1 MVFSPLSLRKRFIYK
16 GKRITIKLIYN
27 IQNMAQVFKTTDYTI
42 GKLIDDIEIGDIALP
57 HIQRPFV
64 WYKKI
69 SKVRDLFDSIY
80 RGYPI
85 GYLLFWENANRS
97 DYKNIGFEEKKRKIP
112 RFLII
117 DGQQRLTALFAVM
130 KNQEVLTPDYE
141 QKKIKIAFKPID
153 VTFKVGDAATD
164 RDPEYIADL
173 SSLWSGEGDF
183 AIISS
188 FINQLKEKREI
199 SKDEEKT
206 ISANIQS
213 LININK
219 YPLTALEI
227 APNLEEEIV
236 SDIFVRINSQGVNLT
251 QADFILTLLSVY
263 WEEGR
268 KEIEQFCIDSRKIPG
283 KETHFSS
290 FNYLIK
296 PDPDDMLRVLVGLT
310 FHRAKMKDIY
320 SIIRGRNMET
330 GEFSEELRT
339 QQFDKLKSNLPTIL
353 DNTNWQSFLKIL
365 IGGGYKD
372 EELISSKSA
381 VLYSY
386 ILYLVGK
393 QNFNTNNHELQRII
407 GRWFVMASLTG
418 RYSSSPETAFE
429 KDLNRIR
436 EFNHDGFISGL
447 EKIIGE
453 KLTNDFWDITLVGQ
467 METSSARSPEANAF
481 YAALN
486 KLGSSVLF
494 SRKFVGDLYDPSL
507 KIKKKRLEKHH
518 IFPRNYLISKYG
530 FDKNK
535 DKAKINQIANFT
547 FLEFEDN
554 IEISDEKPSEYFV
567 MVKKRFSDNEVKEML
582 NQHAIPENFYQL
594 EYDDF
599 LQERRK
605 LMTGIIKKA
614 FNKI

>member
-1 MVFSPLSLRKRFIYK
+1 
-16 GKRITIKLIYN
+16 
-27 IQNMAQVFKTTDYTI
+27 MAQVFKTTDYTI
-42 GKLIDDIEIGDIALP
+42 AKLIDDIEIGDIALP
-57 HIQRPFV
+57 DIQRPFV

-97 DYKNIGFEEKKRKIP
+97 DYKNIGFDEKKRKIP

-141 QKKIKIAFKPID
+141 RKNIKIAFKPLD
-153 VTFKVGDAATD
+153 STFKVGDAATD

-173 SSLWSGEGDF
+173 SSLWSGDGDF

-188 FINQLKEKREI
+188 FIANLKEKREI
-199 SKDEEKT
+199 SKEEEKT
-206 ISANIQS
+206 ISSNIQS

-236 SDIFVRINSQGVNLT
+236 SDIFVRINSQGVSLT

-268 KEIEQFCIDSRKIPG
+268 KEIEQFCIDSRKIPE
-283 KETHFSS
+283 KETRFSS

-310 FHRAKMKDIY
+310 FHRAKMKDVY
-320 SIIRGRNMET
+320 SIIRGRDMET

-339 QQFDKLKSNLPTIL
+339 QQFDKLKLNLPTIL

-386 ILYLVGK
+386 IIYLIGK
-393 QNFNTNNHELQRII
+393 QNFNTQNHELQRII
-407 GRWFVMASLTG
+407 GRWFVMSSLTG

-429 KDLNRIR
+429 KDLNRIK
-436 EFNHDGFISGL
+436 EFNPDGFISGL

-453 KLTNDFWDITLVGQ
+453 NLTNDFWDITLVGQ

-486 KLGSSVLF
+486 KLGSPVLF
-494 SRKFVGDLYDPSL
+494 SRKLVGDLYDPSL

-535 DKAKINQIANFT
+535 DKAKINQIANLT

-554 IEISDEKPSEYFV
+554 IEISDDKPSEYFA
-567 MVKKRFSDNEVKEML
+567 MVQKRFGESEIKEML
-582 NQHAIPENFYQL
+582 AQHAIPENFYQL

>member
-1 MVFSPLSLRKRFIYK
+1 
-16 GKRITIKLIYN
+16 
-27 IQNMAQVFKTTDYTI
+27 MAQVFKTTDYTI
-42 GKLIDDIEIGDIALP
+42 GKLVDDIEIGDIALP
-57 HIQRPFV
+57 DIQRPFV

-85 GYLLFWENANRS
+85 GYLLFWENANRQ
-97 DYKNIGFEEKKRKIP
+97 DFHNIGFDEPRRRIP

-141 QKKIKIAFKPID
+141 NKRIKIAFRPID
-153 VTFKVGDAATD
+153 AIFKVGDAATD
-164 RDPEYIADL
+164 RDPEYIPDL
-173 SSLWSGEGDF
+173 SALWSGEGDF
-183 AIISS
+183 AIISN
-188 FINQLKEKREI
+188 FISALKEKREI
-199 SKDEEKT
+199 TKEEEKT
-206 ISANIQS
+206 ISSNIQS

-236 SDIFVRINSQGVNLT
+236 SDIFVRINSQGVSLT

-268 KEIEQFCIDSRKIPG
+268 KKIEQFCIDSRKIPE
-283 KETHFSS
+283 KETRFSS

-310 FHRAKMKDIY
+310 FHRAKMKDVY
-320 SIIRGRNMET
+320 SIIRGRDMET

-339 QQFDKLKSNLPTIL
+339 QQFDKLKLNLPTIL

-372 EELISSKSA
+372 EELISSKNA

-386 ILYLVGK
+386 ILYLIGK
-393 QNFNTNNHELQRII
+393 QNFNTQNHELQRII
-407 GRWFVMASLTG
+407 GRWFVMSSLTG

-429 KDLNRIR
+429 KDLNRIK
-436 EFNHDGFISGL
+436 EFNPDGFISGL
-447 EKIIGE
+447 EKIISE
-453 KLTNDFWDITLVGQ
+453 NLTNDFWDITLVGQ

-486 KLGSSVLF
+486 KLGSPVLF
-494 SRKFVGDLYDPSL
+494 SRKLVGDLYDPSL

-535 DKAKINQIANFT
+535 DKAKINQIANLT

-554 IEISDEKPSEYFV
+554 IEISDDKPSEHFA
-567 MVKKRFSDNEVKEML
+567 MVKKRFGDNEISEML
-582 NQHAIPENFYQL
+582 AQHAIPANFYQL
-594 EYDDF
+594 EYGEF

-605 LMTGIIKKA
+605 LMAGIIKKA

>member
-1 MVFSPLSLRKRFIYK
+1 
-16 GKRITIKLIYN
+16 
-27 IQNMAQVFKTTDYTI
+27 MAQVFKTTDYTI
-42 GKLIDDIEIGDIALP
+42 TKLIDDIEIGDIALP
-57 HIQRPFV
+57 DIQRPFV

-141 QKKIKIAFKPID
+141 RKNIKIAFKPLD
-153 VTFKVGDAATD
+153 STFKVGDAATD

-188 FINQLKEKREI
+188 FIANLKEKREI

-206 ISANIQS
+206 ISSNIQS

-236 SDIFVRINSQGVNLT
+236 SDIFVRINSQGVSLT

-268 KEIEQFCIDSRKIPG
+268 KEIEQFCIDSRKIPE
-283 KETHFSS
+283 KETRFSP

-310 FHRAKMKDIY
+310 FHRAKMKDVY
-320 SIIRGRNMET
+320 SIIRGRDMET

-339 QQFDKLKSNLPTIL
+339 QQFDKLKLNLPTIL
-353 DNTNWQSFLKIL
+353 DNTNWQGFLKVL

-386 ILYLVGK
+386 IIYLIGK
-393 QNFNTNNHELQRII
+393 QNFNTQNHELQRII
-407 GRWFVMASLTG
+407 GRWFVMSSLTG

-429 KDLNRIR
+429 KDLNRIK
-436 EFNHDGFISGL
+436 EFNPDGFISGL

-453 KLTNDFWDITLVGQ
+453 NLTNDFWDITLVGQ

-486 KLGSSVLF
+486 KLGSPVLF
-494 SRKFVGDLYDPSL
+494 SRKLVGDLYDPSL

-535 DKAKINQIANFT
+535 DKAKINQIANLI

-554 IEISDEKPSEYFV
+554 IEISDDKPSEYFA
-567 MVKKRFSDNEVKEML
+567 MVQKRFGENEIKEML
-582 NQHAIPENFYQL
+582 AQHAIPENFYQL

-599 LQERRK
+599 LQKRRK

>member
-1 MVFSPLSLRKRFIYK
+1 
-16 GKRITIKLIYN
+16 
-27 IQNMAQVFKTTDYTI
+27 MAQVFKTTDYTI
-42 GKLIDDIEIGDIALP
+42 GKLIEDIEIGDIALP
-57 HIQRPFV
+57 DIQRPFV
-64 WYKKI
+64 WYKNI

-80 RGYPI
+80 KGYPI
-85 GYLLFWENANRS
+85 GYLLFWENANRI

-130 KNQEVLTPDYE
+130 KNQEILTPDYE
-141 QKKIKIAFKPID
+141 KKKIKIAFKPID
-153 VTFKVGDAATD
+153 TTFKVGDAATD

-188 FINQLKEKREI
+188 FIAQLKEKREI
-199 SKDEEKT
+199 TKDEEKI
-206 ISANIQS
+206 ISTNIQS

-227 APNLEEEIV
+227 APNLEEEVV
-236 SDIFVRINSQGVNLT
+236 SDIFVRINSQGVSLT

-268 KEIEQFCIDSRKIPG
+268 KEIERFCMESRKVPE
-283 KETHFSS
+283 KETRYSS

-296 PDPDDMLRVLVGLT
+296 PDPDDILRVLIGLT
-310 FHRAKMKDIY
+310 FNRAKMKDVY
-320 SIIRGRNMET
+320 SIIRGRDIES
-330 GEFSEELRT
+330 GEFSETLRT
-339 QQFDKLKSNLPTIL
+339 SQFGKLKINLPTVL

-393 QNFNTNNHELQRII
+393 GHFNTQNHELQRVI
-407 GRWFVMASLTG
+407 GRWFAMASLTG
-418 RYSSSPETAFE
+418 RYSSSQETSFE
-429 KDLNRIR
+429 KDLNRIK
-436 EFNHDGFISGL
+436 EFGKDGFINGL

-453 KLTNDFWDITLVGQ
+453 NLTNDFWDITLVGQ

-486 KLGSSVLF
+486 KLGSPILF
-494 SRKFVGDLYDPSL
+494 SRKLVGDLYDPSL

-535 DKAKINQIANFT
+535 DKAKINQIANLT

-554 IEISDEKPSEYFV
+554 IEISDAKPSEYFD
-567 MVKKRFSDNEVKEML
+567 MVKKRFADVELSEML
-582 NQHAIPENFYQL
+582 NLHAIPENFYQL
-594 EYDDF
+594 EYDEF
-599 LQERRK
+599 LQKRRQ
-605 LMTGIIKKA
+605 LMAGVIRKA

>member
-1 MVFSPLSLRKRFIYK
+1 
-16 GKRITIKLIYN
+16 
-27 IQNMAQVFKTTDYTI
+27 MAQVFKTTDYTI
-42 GKLIDDIEIGDIALP
+42 AKLIDDIEIGDIALP
-57 HIQRPFV
+57 DIQRPFV

-141 QKKIKIAFKPID
+141 KKKIKIAFKPLD
-153 VTFKVGDAATD
+153 STFKVGDAATD

-188 FINQLKEKREI
+188 FIANLKEKREI
-199 SKDEEKT
+199 SKEEEKI
-206 ISANIQS
+206 ISSNIQS

-227 APNLEEEIV
+227 APNLEEEVV
-236 SDIFVRINSQGVNLT
+236 SDIFVRINSRGVSLT

-268 KEIEQFCIDSRKIPG
+268 KEIEQFCIDSRKIPE
-283 KETHFSS
+283 KETRFSS

-310 FHRAKMKDIY
+310 FYRAKMKDVY
-320 SIIRGRNMET
+320 SIIRGRDMET
-330 GEFSEELRT
+330 GEFSENLRT
-339 QQFDKLKSNLPTIL
+339 QQFDKLKINLPTIL

-393 QNFNTNNHELQRII
+393 QNFNTQNHELQRII
-407 GRWFVMASLTG
+407 GRWFVMSSLTG
-418 RYSSSPETAFE
+418 RYSSSPETAFG
-429 KDLNRIR
+429 KDLNKVK
-436 EFNHDGFISGL
+436 EFNPDGFVSGL

-453 KLTNDFWDITLVGQ
+453 ILTNDFWDITLVGQ

-486 KLGSSVLF
+486 KLGSPVLF
-494 SRKFVGDLYDPSL
+494 SRKLVGDLYDPSL
-507 KIKKKRLEKHH
+507 KVKKKRLEKHH

-535 DKAKINQIANFT
+535 DKAKINQIANLT

-554 IEISDEKPSEYFV
+554 IEISDDKPSEYFA
-567 MVKKRFSDNEVKEML
+567 MVQKRFGENEIKEML
-582 NQHAIPENFYQL
+582 AQHAIPENFYQL
-594 EYDDF
+594 EYDKF

-605 LMTGIIKKA
+605 LMAGIIKKA

>member
-1 MVFSPLSLRKRFIYK
+1 
-16 GKRITIKLIYN
+16 
-27 IQNMAQVFKTTDYTI
+27 MAQVFKTTDYTI
-42 GKLIDDIEIGDIALP
+42 GKLMDDIEIGDIALP
-57 HIQRPFV
+57 DIQRPFV

-97 DYKNIGFEEKKRKIP
+97 DYKNIGFDEKKRKIP

-141 QKKIKIAFKPID
+141 SKAIKIAFRPID
-153 VTFKVGDAATD
+153 ALFKVGDAATD
-164 RDPEYIADL
+164 RDPEYIPDL
-173 SSLWSGEGDF
+173 SALWSGEGDF
-183 AIISS
+183 AIISN
-188 FINQLKEKREI
+188 FISALKEKREI
-199 SKDEEKT
+199 TKEEEKT
-206 ISANIQS
+206 ISSNIQS

-236 SDIFVRINSQGVNLT
+236 SDIFVRINSQGVSLT

-268 KEIEQFCIDSRKIPG
+268 KEIEQFCIDSRKIPE
-283 KETHFSS
+283 KETRFSS

-310 FHRAKMKDIY
+310 FHRAKMKDVY
-320 SIIRGRNMET
+320 SIIRGRDMET
-330 GEFSEELRT
+330 GEFSEDLRT
-339 QQFDKLKSNLPTIL
+339 QQFDKLKINLPTIL

-386 ILYLVGK
+386 ILFLIGK
-393 QNFNTNNHELQRII
+393 QNFNTQNHELQRII
-407 GRWFVMASLTG
+407 GRWFVMSSLTG

-429 KDLNRIR
+429 KDLNRIK
-436 EFNHDGFISGL
+436 EFNPDGFISGL
-447 EKIIGE
+447 EKIISE
-453 KLTNDFWDITLVGQ
+453 NLTNDFWDITLVGR

-486 KLGSSVLF
+486 KLGSPVLF
-494 SRKFVGDLYDPSL
+494 SRKLVGDLYDPSL

-535 DKAKINQIANFT
+535 DKAKINQIANLT

-554 IEISDEKPSEYFV
+554 IEISDDKPSEYFA
-567 MVKKRFSDNEVKEML
+567 MVQKRFGDSEIKEML
-582 NQHAIPENFYQL
+582 GQHAIPENFYQL
-594 EYDDF
+594 EYEDF

>member
-1 MVFSPLSLRKRFIYK
+1 
-16 GKRITIKLIYN
+16 
-27 IQNMAQVFKTTDYTI
+27 MAQVFKTTDYTI
-42 GKLIDDIEIGDIALP
+42 GKLIDDINIGDIALP
-57 HIQRPFV
+57 DIQRPFV

-141 QKKIKIAFKPID
+141 SKKIKIAFHPRDAI
-153 VTFKVGDAATD
+153 FKVGDAATD
-164 RDPEYIADL
+164 RDPEYIPDL
-173 SSLWSGEGDF
+173 SALWSGEGDY
-183 AIISS
+183 AIISN
-188 FINQLKEKREI
+188 FISQLKEKREI
-199 SKDEEKT
+199 TKGEEKI

-213 LININK
+213 LININE

-227 APNLEEEIV
+227 APDLEEEIV

-268 KEIEQFCIDSRKIPG
+268 KEIEQFCIDSRQTPK
-283 KETHFSS
+283 KETRFSS
-290 FNYLIK
+290 FNHLIK
-296 PDPDDMLRVLVGLT
+296 PDPDDMLRVLVGFT
-310 FHRAKMKDIY
+310 FHRGKMKDVY
-320 SIIRGRNMET
+320 SIIRGRDMET
-330 GEFSEELRT
+330 GVFSEDLRT
-339 QQFDKLKSNLPTIL
+339 QQFDKLKLNLPTVL

-372 EELISSKSA
+372 EELISSKNA

-386 ILYLVGK
+386 ILFLLGK
-393 QNFNTNNHELQRII
+393 ESFNTQNHELQRIV

-429 KDLNRIR
+429 KDLNRIK
-436 EFNHDGFISGL
+436 EFNLDGFIGGL
-447 EKIIGE
+447 EKIIDE
-453 KLTNDFWDITLVGQ
+453 NLTNDFWNITLVGQ

-486 KLGSSVLF
+486 KLGSPVLF
-494 SRKFVGDLYDPSL
+494 SRKLVGDLYDPSL
-507 KIKKKRLEKHH
+507 KTKKKRLEKHH

-530 FDKNK
+530 FDNKK
-535 DKAKINQIANFT
+535 DKAKINQIANLT

-554 IEISDEKPSEYFV
+554 IEISDDTPSKYFALL
-567 MVKKRFSDNEVKEML
+567 KNRFSESELNEML
-582 NQHAIPENFYQL
+582 SQHAVPENFYQL
-594 EYDDF
+594 EYDMF
-599 LQERRK
+599 LEKRRK
-605 LMTGIIKKA
+605 LMARIIKRA
-614 FNKI
+614 FDKI

>member
-1 MVFSPLSLRKRFIYK
+1 
-16 GKRITIKLIYN
+16 
-27 IQNMAQVFKTTDYTI
+27 MAQVFKTTDYTI
-42 GKLIDDIEIGDIALP
+42 GKLIEDIEIGDIALP
-57 HIQRPFV
+57 DIQRPFV

-85 GYLLFWENANRS
+85 GYLLFWENANRT

-141 QKKIKIAFKPID
+141 KRKIKIAFKPLD
-153 VTFKVGDAATD
+153 STFKVGDAATD

-173 SSLWSGEGDF
+173 SSLWAGEGDF

-188 FINQLKEKREI
+188 FIASLKEKREI

-236 SDIFVRINSQGVNLT
+236 SDIFVRINSAGVSLT

-268 KEIEQFCIDSRKIPG
+268 KEIEQFCIDSRKVPE
-283 KETHFSS
+283 KETRFSS

-296 PDPDDMLRVLVGLT
+296 PDPDDMLRVLVGLA
-310 FHRAKMKDIY
+310 FHRAKMKAVY
-320 SIIRGRNMET
+320 SIIRGRDMET
-330 GEFSEELRT
+330 GEFSEENRT
-339 QQFDKLKSNLPTIL
+339 RQFDKLKLNLPIIL
-353 DNTNWQSFLKIL
+353 DNTNWQSFLKVL

-386 ILYLVGK
+386 ILYLIGK
-393 QNFNTNNHELQRII
+393 QNFNTQNYELQRII

-429 KDLNRIR
+429 KDLNRIK
-436 EFNHDGFISGL
+436 EFNIDGFTTGL
-447 EKIIGE
+447 EKIISE
-453 KLTNDFWDITLVGQ
+453 NLTNDFWDITLVGQ

-481 YAALN
+481 YASLN
-486 KLGSSVLF
+486 KLGSPVLF
-494 SRKFVGDLYDPSL
+494 SRKLVGDLYDPSL
-507 KIKKKRLEKHH
+507 KIRKKRLEKHH

-535 DKAKINQIANFT
+535 DKAKINQIANLT

-554 IEISDEKPSEYFV
+554 IEISDDKPSDYFA
-567 MVKKRFSDNEVKEML
+567 MVQKRFADNELSEML

-594 EYDDF
+594 EYDEF

>member
-1 MVFSPLSLRKRFIYK
+1 
-16 GKRITIKLIYN
+16 
-27 IQNMAQVFKTTDYTI
+27 MAQVFKTTDYTI

-57 HIQRPFV
+57 DIQRPFV

-69 SKVRDLFDSIY
+69 AKVRDLFDSIY

-97 DYKNIGFEEKKRKIP
+97 DYKNIGFEEKKRKMP

-141 QKKIKIAFKPID
+141 KRRIKIAFKPID
-153 VTFKVGDAATD
+153 ATFKVSDAATD

-188 FINQLKEKREI
+188 FISQLKEKREI
-199 SKDEEKT
+199 TRDEEKI

-236 SDIFVRINSQGVNLT
+236 SDIFVRINSAGVSLT

-268 KEIEQFCIDSRKIPG
+268 KEIEQFCVDSRKVPE
-283 KETHFSS
+283 KETRFSS

-320 SIIRGRNMET
+320 SIIRGRDMET
-330 GEFSEELRT
+330 GEFSKDLRAL
-339 QQFDKLKSNLPTIL
+339 QFEKLKNNLLTVL
-353 DNTNWQSFLKIL
+353 DNTNWQSFLKVL

-386 ILYLVGK
+386 ILYLIGK
-393 QNFNTNNHELQRII
+393 ESFNTASHELQRII

-429 KDLNRIR
+429 KDLNRIK
-436 EFNHDGFISGL
+436 EFSADNFVGGL
-447 EKIIGE
+447 EKIINE
-453 KLTNDFWDITLVGQ
+453 NLTNDFWDITLVGQ

-481 YAALN
+481 YASLN
-486 KLGSSVLF
+486 KLGSPVLF
-494 SRKFVGDLYDPSL
+494 SRKLVGDLYDPSL
-507 KIKKKRLEKHH
+507 KIRKKRLEKHH
-518 IFPRNYLISKYG
+518 IFPRNFLVSKYG

-535 DKAKINQIANFT
+535 DKAKINQIANLT

-554 IEISDEKPSEYFV
+554 IDISDANPSEYFE
-567 MVKKRFSDNEVKEML
+567 MVKKRFADNELNEML
-582 NQHAIPENFYQL
+582 SQHAIPNNFHQL
-594 EYDDF
+594 GYDEF
-599 LQERRK
+599 LQKRRK
-605 LMTGIIKKA
+605 LMTGVIKKA

>member
-1 MVFSPLSLRKRFIYK
+1 
-16 GKRITIKLIYN
+16 
-27 IQNMAQVFKTTDYTI
+27 MAQVFKTTDYTI
-42 GKLIDDIEIGDIALP
+42 AKLIDDIEIGDIALP
-57 HIQRPFV
+57 DIQRPFV

-141 QKKIKIAFKPID
+141 KKKIKIAFKPLD
-153 VTFKVGDAATD
+153 STFKVGDAATD

-188 FINQLKEKREI
+188 FIANLKEKREM
-199 SKDEEKT
+199 SKEEEKT
-206 ISANIQS
+206 ISSNIQS

-227 APNLEEEIV
+227 APNLEEEVV
-236 SDIFVRINSQGVNLT
+236 SDIFVRINSQGVSLT

-268 KEIEQFCIDSRKIPG
+268 KEIEQFCIDSRKIPE
-283 KETHFSS
+283 KETRFSS

-310 FHRAKMKDIY
+310 FYRAKMKDVY
-320 SIIRGRNMET
+320 SIIRGRDMET
-330 GEFSEELRT
+330 GEFSENLRT
-339 QQFDKLKSNLPTIL
+339 QQFDKLKINLPTIL
-353 DNTNWQSFLKIL
+353 DNTNWQSFLKVL

-386 ILYLVGK
+386 VLYLVGK
-393 QNFNTNNHELQRII
+393 QNFNTQNHELQRII
-407 GRWFVMASLTG
+407 GRWFVMSSLTG

-429 KDLNRIR
+429 KDLNKVK
-436 EFNHDGFISGL
+436 EFNPDGFVSGL

-453 KLTNDFWDITLVGQ
+453 NLTNDFWDITLVGQ

-486 KLGSSVLF
+486 KLGSPVLF
-494 SRKFVGDLYDPSL
+494 SRKLVGDLYDPSL
-507 KIKKKRLEKHH
+507 KVKKKRLEKHH

-535 DKAKINQIANFT
+535 DKAKINQIANLT

-554 IEISDEKPSEYFV
+554 IEISNDKPSEYFA
-567 MVKKRFSDNEVKEML
+567 MVQKRFGENEIKEML
-582 NQHAIPENFYQL
+582 AQHAIPENFYQL
-594 EYDDF
+594 EYDKF

-605 LMTGIIKKA
+605 LMAGIIKKA

>member
-1 MVFSPLSLRKRFIYK
+1 MS
-16 GKRITIKLIYN
+16 
-27 IQNMAQVFKTTDYTI
+27 QVFKTTDYTI
-42 GKLIDDIEIGDIALP
+42 GKLMDDIEIGDIALP
-57 HIQRPFV
+57 DIQRPFV

-69 SKVRDLFDSIY
+69 SKVRDLLDSIY

-97 DYKNIGFEEKKRKIP
+97 DYKNIGFDEKKRRIP

-141 QKKIKIAFKPID
+141 RKSIKIAFRPID
-153 VTFKVGDAATD
+153 ALFKVGDAATD
-164 RDPEYIADL
+164 RDPEYIPDL
-173 SSLWSGEGDF
+173 SALWSGEGGF
-183 AIISS
+183 WITSNFIS
-188 FINQLKEKREI
+188 QLKEKREI
-199 SKDEEKT
+199 TNEEERT
-206 ISANIQS
+206 ISSNIQS

-227 APNLEEEIV
+227 APDLEVEVV
-236 SDIFVRINSQGVNLT
+236 SDIFVRINSQGVSLT

-268 KEIEQFCIDSRKIPG
+268 KEIEQFCIDSRKIPE
-283 KETHFSS
+283 KDTRFSS

-310 FHRAKMKDIY
+310 FHRAKMKDVY
-320 SIIRGRNMET
+320 SIIRGRDMET
-330 GEFSEELRT
+330 GEFSEEFRT
-339 QQFDKLKSNLPTIL
+339 QQFDKLKLNLPTIL

-386 ILYLVGK
+386 ILYLIGK

-407 GRWFVMASLTG
+407 GRWFVMSSLTG

-429 KDLNRIR
+429 KDLNRIK
-436 EFNHDGFISGL
+436 EFNPDGFISGL

-453 KLTNDFWDITLVGQ
+453 NLTNDFWDITLVGQ

-486 KLGSSVLF
+486 KLGSPVLF
-494 SRKFVGDLYDPSL
+494 SRKLVGDLYDPSL

-535 DKAKINQIANFT
+535 DKAKINQIANLT

-554 IEISDEKPSEYFV
+554 IAISDDKPSEYFA
-567 MVKKRFSDNEVKEML
+567 MVQKRFDEAEMKEML
-582 NQHAIPENFYQL
+582 SQHAIPENFDRL
-594 EYDDF
+594 EYDHF

-605 LMTGIIKKA
+605 LMAGIIRKA

>member
-1 MVFSPLSLRKRFIYK
+1 
-16 GKRITIKLIYN
+16 
-27 IQNMAQVFKTTDYTI
+27 MAQVFKTTDYTI
-42 GKLIDDIEIGDIALP
+42 GKLMDDIEIGDIALP
-57 HIQRPFV
+57 DIQRPFV

-97 DYKNIGFEEKKRKIP
+97 DYKNIGFDEKKRKIP

-130 KNQEVLTPDYE
+130 KDQEILTPDYE
-141 QKKIKIAFKPID
+141 KKKIKIAFKPLD
-153 VTFKVGDAATD
+153 STFKVGDAATD

-188 FINQLKEKREI
+188 FIVDLKEKREI
-199 SKDEEKT
+199 SKDEEKA

-236 SDIFVRINSQGVNLT
+236 SDIFVRINSQGVSLT

-268 KEIEQFCIDSRKIPG
+268 KEIEQFCIDSRKIPE
-283 KETHFSS
+283 KETRFSS

-310 FHRAKMKDIY
+310 FHRAKMKDVY
-320 SIIRGRNMET
+320 SIIRGRDMET
-330 GEFSEELRT
+330 GEFSEDLRT
-339 QQFDKLKSNLPTIL
+339 QQFDKLKLNLPTIL
-353 DNTNWQSFLKIL
+353 DNTNWQSFLKVL

-386 ILYLVGK
+386 ILYLIGK
-393 QNFNTNNHELQRII
+393 QNFNTQNHELQRII
-407 GRWFVMASLTG
+407 GRWFVMSSLTG

-429 KDLNRIR
+429 KDLNRIK
-436 EFNHDGFISGL
+436 EFNPDGFISGL

-453 KLTNDFWDITLVGQ
+453 NLTNDFWDITLVGQ

-494 SRKFVGDLYDPSL
+494 SSKLVGDLYDPSL

-518 IFPRNYLISKYG
+518 IFPRNFLISKYG

-535 DKAKINQIANFT
+535 DKAKINQIANLT

-554 IEISDEKPSEYFV
+554 IEISDDKPSEYLA
-567 MVKKRFSDNEVKEML
+567 MVQKRFGENEIKEML
-582 NQHAIPENFYQL
+582 AQHAIPENFYQL
-594 EYDDF
+594 EYDEF
-599 LQERRK
+599 LQERRR
-605 LMTGIIKKA
+605 LMTGIIKWA

>member
-1 MVFSPLSLRKRFIYK
+1 
-16 GKRITIKLIYN
+16 
-27 IQNMAQVFKTTDYTI
+27 MAQVFKTTDYTI
-42 GKLIDDIEIGDIALP
+42 GKLMDDIEIGDIALP
-57 HIQRPFV
+57 DIQRPFV

-97 DYKNIGFEEKKRKIP
+97 DYKNIGFDEKKRKIP

-141 QKKIKIAFKPID
+141 SKAIKIAFRPID
-153 VTFKVGDAATD
+153 ALFKVGDAATD
-164 RDPEYIADL
+164 RDPEYIPDL
-173 SSLWSGEGDF
+173 SALWSGEGDF
-183 AIISS
+183 AIISN
-188 FINQLKEKREI
+188 FISALKEKREI
-199 SKDEEKT
+199 TKEEEKT
-206 ISANIQS
+206 ISSNIQS

-236 SDIFVRINSQGVNLT
+236 SDIFVRINSQGVSLT

-268 KEIEQFCIDSRKIPG
+268 KEIEQFCIDSRKIPE
-283 KETHFSS
+283 KETRFSS

-310 FHRAKMKDIY
+310 FHRAKMKDVY
-320 SIIRGRNMET
+320 SIIRGRDMET
-330 GEFSEELRT
+330 GEFSEDLRT
-339 QQFDKLKSNLPTIL
+339 QQFDKLKINLPTIL

-386 ILYLVGK
+386 ILYLIGK
-393 QNFNTNNHELQRII
+393 QNFNTQNHELQRII
-407 GRWFVMASLTG
+407 GRWFVMSSLTG

-429 KDLNRIR
+429 KDLNRIK
-436 EFNHDGFISGL
+436 EFNPDGFISGL

-453 KLTNDFWDITLVGQ
+453 NLTNDFWDITLVGQ

-486 KLGSSVLF
+486 KLGSPVLF
-494 SRKFVGDLYDPSL
+494 SRKLVGDLYDPSL

-535 DKAKINQIANFT
+535 DKAKINQIANLT

-554 IEISDEKPSEYFV
+554 IEISDDKPSEYFA
-567 MVKKRFSDNEVKEML
+567 MVQKRFGESEIKEML
-582 NQHAIPENFYQL
+582 GQHAIPENFYQL

>member
-1 MVFSPLSLRKRFIYK
+1 
-16 GKRITIKLIYN
+16 
-27 IQNMAQVFKTTDYTI
+27 MAQVFKTTDYTI
-42 GKLIDDIEIGDIALP
+42 GKLIEDIEIGDIALP
-57 HIQRPFV
+57 DIQRPFV

-141 QKKIKIAFKPID
+141 KKKIKIAFKPLD
-153 VTFKVGDAATD
+153 STFKVGDAATD
-164 RDPEYIADL
+164 RDPEYIPDL
-173 SSLWSGEGDF
+173 SSLWSGDGDF

-188 FINQLKEKREI
+188 FIANLKQKREL
-199 SKDEEKT
+199 SKEEEKI
-206 ISANIQS
+206 ISSNIQT

-227 APNLEEEIV
+227 ASDLEEDIV
-236 SDIFVRINSQGVNLT
+236 SDIFVRINSAGVSLT

-268 KEIEQFCIDSRKIPG
+268 KEIEQFCIDARKVPE
-283 KETHFSS
+283 KETRFSS

-310 FHRAKMKDIY
+310 FQRAKMKDVY
-320 SIIRGRNMET
+320 SIIRGRDMET
-330 GEFSEELRT
+330 GEFSEDLRS
-339 QQFDKLKSNLPTIL
+339 QQFDKLKLNLPLIL
-353 DNTNWQSFLKIL
+353 DNTNWQSFLKVL

-372 EELISSKSA
+372 EELISSKNA

-386 ILYLVGK
+386 ILYLIGK
-393 QNFNTNNHELQRII
+393 QNFDTQSHELQRVI

-436 EFNHDGFISGL
+436 DLSSTEFVKGL
-447 EKIIGE
+447 EKLIGE
-453 KLTNDFWDITLVGQ
+453 NLTNDFWDITLVGQ

-481 YAALN
+481 YASLN
-486 KLGSSVLF
+486 KLGSPVLF
-494 SRKFVGDLYDPSL
+494 SRKLVGDLYDPSL

-530 FDKNK
+530 FDTNK
-535 DKAKINQIANFT
+535 DKARINQIANLT

-554 IEISDEKPSEYFV
+554 IEISDDKPSEYFALV
-567 MVKKRFSDNEVKEML
+567 QKRFGENEMREML
-582 NQHAIPENFYQL
+582 EEHAIPENFYQL
-594 EYDDF
+594 EYDQF
-599 LQERRK
+599 LRERRK
-605 LMTGIIKKA
+605 LMAQVIKKA
-614 FNKI
+614 FSKI

>member
-1 MVFSPLSLRKRFIYK
+1 
-16 GKRITIKLIYN
+16 
-27 IQNMAQVFKTTDYTI
+27 MAQVFKTTDYTI
-42 GKLIDDIEIGDIALP
+42 GKLMDDIEIGDIALP
-57 HIQRPFV
+57 DIQRPFV

-69 SKVRDLFDSIY
+69 SKIRDLFDSIY

-97 DYKNIGFEEKKRKIP
+97 DYKNIGFDEKKRKIP

-117 DGQQRLTALFAVM
+117 DGQQRLTAFFAVM

-141 QKKIKIAFKPID
+141 SKTIKIAFRPID
-153 VTFKVGDAATD
+153 ALFKVGDAATD
-164 RDPEYIADL
+164 RDPEYIPNL
-173 SSLWSGEGDF
+173 SALWSGEGDF
-183 AIISS
+183 AIISN
-188 FINQLKEKREI
+188 FISALKEKREI
-199 SKDEEKT
+199 TKEEEKT
-206 ISANIQS
+206 ISSNIQS

-236 SDIFVRINSQGVNLT
+236 SDIFVRINSQGVSLT
-251 QADFILTLLSVY
+251 QADFILTLLSDY
-263 WEEGR
+263 CEEGR
-268 KEIEQFCIDSRKIPG
+268 KEIEQFCIDSRKIPE
-283 KETHFSS
+283 KETRFSS

-296 PDPDDMLRVLVGLT
+296 PDPDDILRVLVGLA

-320 SIIRGRNMET
+320 SIIRGRDMET
-330 GEFSEELRT
+330 GEFSEELRM
-339 QQFDKLKSNLPTIL
+339 QQFNKLKFNLPIIL

-381 VLYSY
+381 VLFSY
-386 ILYLVGK
+386 IIYLIGK
-393 QNFNTNNHELQRII
+393 QNFNTQNHELQRII
-407 GRWFVMASLTG
+407 GRWFVMSSLTG

-429 KDLNRIR
+429 KDLNRIK
-436 EFNHDGFISGL
+436 EFNPDGFISGL
-447 EKIIGE
+447 EKIISE
-453 KLTNDFWDITLVGQ
+453 NLTNDFWDITLVGQ

-486 KLGSSVLF
+486 KLGSPVLF
-494 SRKFVGDLYDPSL
+494 SRKLVGDLYDPSL

-518 IFPRNYLISKYG
+518 IFPRNYLISMYG

-535 DKAKINQIANFT
+535 DKAKINQIANMT

-554 IEISDEKPSEYFV
+554 IEISDDKPSEYFE
-567 MVKKRFSDNEVKEML
+567 MVQKRFSESEIKEML
-582 NQHAIPENFYQL
+582 AQHAIPENFYQL
-594 EYDDF
+594 EYGEF

>member
-1 MVFSPLSLRKRFIYK
+1 MS
-16 GKRITIKLIYN
+16 
-27 IQNMAQVFKTTDYTI
+27 QVFKTTDYTI
-42 GKLIDDIEIGDIALP
+42 GKLMDDIEIGDIALP
-57 HIQRPFV
+57 DIQRPFV

-97 DYKNIGFEEKKRKIP
+97 DYKNIGFDEKKRKIP

-141 QKKIKIAFKPID
+141 SKTIKIAFRPID
-153 VTFKVGDAATD
+153 AIFKVGDAATD
-164 RDPEYIADL
+164 RDPEYIPDL
-173 SSLWSGEGDF
+173 SALWSGEGDF
-183 AIISS
+183 AIISN
-188 FINQLKEKREI
+188 FISALKEKREI
-199 SKDEEKT
+199 TKEEEKT
-206 ISANIQS
+206 ISSNIQS

-227 APNLEEEIV
+227 APSLEEEIV
-236 SDIFVRINSQGVNLT
+236 SDIFVRINSQGVSLT

-268 KEIEQFCIDSRKIPG
+268 KEIEQFCIDSRKIPE
-283 KETHFSS
+283 KETRFSS

-310 FHRAKMKDIY
+310 FHRAKMKDVY

-330 GEFSEELRT
+330 GEFSEDLRT
-339 QQFDKLKSNLPTIL
+339 QQFDKLKLNLPTIL
-353 DNTNWQSFLKIL
+353 DNTNWQSFLKVL

-386 ILYLVGK
+386 IIYLIGK
-393 QNFNTNNHELQRII
+393 QNFNTQNHELQRII
-407 GRWFVMASLTG
+407 GRWFVMSSLTG

-429 KDLNRIR
+429 KDLNRIK
-436 EFNHDGFISGL
+436 EFSPDGFISGL

-453 KLTNDFWDITLVGQ
+453 NLTNDFWDITLVGQ

-486 KLGSSVLF
+486 KLGSPVLF
-494 SRKFVGDLYDPSL
+494 SRKLVGDLYDPSL

-535 DKAKINQIANFT
+535 DKAKINQIANLT

-554 IEISDEKPSEYFV
+554 IEISDDKPSEYFA
-567 MVKKRFSDNEVKEML
+567 MVQKRFGESEIKEML
-582 NQHAIPENFYQL
+582 AQHAIPENFYQL
-594 EYDDF
+594 EYDNF

>member
-1 MVFSPLSLRKRFIYK
+1 
-16 GKRITIKLIYN
+16 
-27 IQNMAQVFKTTDYTI
+27 MAQVFKTTDYTI
-42 GKLIDDIEIGDIALP
+42 TKLIDDIEIGDIALP
-57 HIQRPFV
+57 DIQRPFV

-141 QKKIKIAFKPID
+141 RKNIKIAFKPLD
-153 VTFKVGDAATD
+153 STFKVGDAATD

-188 FINQLKEKREI
+188 FIANLKEKREI

-206 ISANIQS
+206 ISSNIQS

-236 SDIFVRINSQGVNLT
+236 SDIFVRINSQGVSLT

-268 KEIEQFCIDSRKIPG
+268 KEIEQFCIDSRKIPE
-283 KETHFSS
+283 KETRFSP

-310 FHRAKMKDIY
+310 FHRAKMKDVY
-320 SIIRGRNMET
+320 SIIRGRDMET

-339 QQFDKLKSNLPTIL
+339 QQFDKLKLNLPTIL
-353 DNTNWQSFLKIL
+353 DNTNWQGFLKVL

-386 ILYLVGK
+386 IIYLIGK
-393 QNFNTNNHELQRII
+393 QNFNTQNHELQRII
-407 GRWFVMASLTG
+407 GRWFVMSSLTG

-429 KDLNRIR
+429 KDLNRIK
-436 EFNHDGFISGL
+436 EFNPDGFISGL

-453 KLTNDFWDITLVGQ
+453 NLTNDFWDITLVGQ

-486 KLGSSVLF
+486 KLGSPVLF
-494 SRKFVGDLYDPSL
+494 SRKLVGDLYDPSL

-535 DKAKINQIANFT
+535 DKAKINQIANLT

-554 IEISDEKPSEYFV
+554 IEISDDKPSEYFA
-567 MVKKRFSDNEVKEML
+567 MVQKRFGENEIKEML
-582 NQHAIPENFYQL
+582 AQHAIPENFYQL

-599 LQERRK
+599 LQKRRK
-605 LMTGIIKKA
+605 MMTGIIKKA

>member
-1 MVFSPLSLRKRFIYK
+1 
-16 GKRITIKLIYN
+16 
-27 IQNMAQVFKTTDYTI
+27 MAQVFKTTDYTI
-42 GKLIDDIEIGDIALP
+42 GKLIEDIEIGDIALP
-57 HIQRPFV
+57 DLQRPFV
-64 WYKKI
+64 WSKNI

-85 GYLLFWENANRS
+85 GYLLFWENANRI

-130 KNQEVLTPDYE
+130 KNQEIMTVDYE
-141 QKKIKIAFKPID
+141 HKKIKIAFRPFD
-153 VTFKVGDAATD
+153 SNFKVADAATD
-164 RDPEYIADL
+164 NDPEFISDL
-173 SSLWSGEGDF
+173 SSLWAGDGDF
-183 AIISS
+183 AIISN
-188 FINQLKEKREI
+188 FIEKLKEKREL
-199 SKDEEKT
+199 SKEDEKI

-236 SDIFVRINSQGVNLT
+236 SDIFVRINSAGVSLT

-268 KEIEQFCIDSRKIPG
+268 KDIEEFCRESRRVPE
-283 KETHFSS
+283 KETRFSS

-296 PDPDDMLRVLVGLT
+296 PDPDDMLRVLIGLT
-310 FHRAKMKDIY
+310 FHRAKMKDVY
-320 SIIRGRNMET
+320 SIIRGRDMET
-330 GEFSEELRT
+330 GEYSEENRT
-339 QQFDKLKSNLPTIL
+339 LQFNKLKLNLPTIL
-353 DNTNWQSFLKIL
+353 DNTNWQSFLKVL

-372 EELISSKSA
+372 EELISSKNA

-386 ILYLVGK
+386 ILFLIGK
-393 QNFNTNNHELQRII
+393 QNFKTQNHELQRII
-407 GRWFVMASLTG
+407 GRWFVMSSLTG

-429 KDLNRIR
+429 KDLSKIK
-436 EFNHDGFISGL
+436 EFSIDAFTTGL
-447 EKIIGE
+447 EKIISE
-453 KLTNDFWDITLVGQ
+453 NLTSDFWDITLVSQ

-481 YAALN
+481 YASLC

-494 SRKFVGDLYDPSL
+494 SRKLVGDLYDPSL
-507 KIKKKRLEKHH
+507 KIKKKRLERHH

-530 FDKNK
+530 FDRNK
-535 DKAKINQIANFT
+535 DKAKINQIANLT

-554 IEISDEKPSEYFV
+554 IEISDEKPSDYFA
-567 MVKKRFSDNEVKEML
+567 MVQKRFTDNELSEML
-582 NQHAIPENFYQL
+582 KQHAIPENFYQL
-594 EYDDF
+594 EYDQF
-599 LQERRK
+599 LHERRK
-605 LMTGIIKKA
+605 LMSGIIKRA

>member
-1 MVFSPLSLRKRFIYK
+1 
-16 GKRITIKLIYN
+16 
-27 IQNMAQVFKTTDYTI
+27 MAQVFKTTDYTI
-42 GKLIDDIEIGDIALP
+42 AKLIDDIEIGDIALP
-57 HIQRPFV
+57 DIQRPFV

-141 QKKIKIAFKPID
+141 RKNIKIAFKPLD
-153 VTFKVGDAATD
+153 STFKVGDAATD

-188 FINQLKEKREI
+188 FIANLKEKREI

-206 ISANIQS
+206 ISSNIQS

-236 SDIFVRINSQGVNLT
+236 SDIFVRINSQGVSLT

-268 KEIEQFCIDSRKIPG
+268 KEIEQFCIDSRKIPE
-283 KETHFSS
+283 KETRFSP

-310 FHRAKMKDIY
+310 FHRAKMKDVY
-320 SIIRGRNMET
+320 SIIRGRDMET

-339 QQFDKLKSNLPTIL
+339 QQFDKLKLNLPTIL
-353 DNTNWQSFLKIL
+353 DNTNWQGFLKVL

-386 ILYLVGK
+386 IIYLIGK
-393 QNFNTNNHELQRII
+393 QNFNTQNHELQRII
-407 GRWFVMASLTG
+407 GRWFVMSSLTG

-429 KDLNRIR
+429 KDLNRIK
-436 EFNHDGFISGL
+436 EFNPDGFISGL

-453 KLTNDFWDITLVGQ
+453 NLTNDFWDITLVGQ

-486 KLGSSVLF
+486 KLGSPVLF
-494 SRKFVGDLYDPSL
+494 SRKLVGDLYDPSL

-535 DKAKINQIANFT
+535 DKAKINQIANLT

-554 IEISDEKPSEYFV
+554 IEISDDKPSEYFA
-567 MVKKRFSDNEVKEML
+567 MVQKRFGENEIKEML
-582 NQHAIPENFYQL
+582 AQHAIPENFYQL

-599 LQERRK
+599 LQKRRK

>member
-1 MVFSPLSLRKRFIYK
+1 
-16 GKRITIKLIYN
+16 
-27 IQNMAQVFKTTDYTI
+27 MAQVFKTTDYTI
-42 GKLIDDIEIGDIALP
+42 GKLMDDVEIGDIALP
-57 HIQRPFV
+57 DIQRPFV

-69 SKVRDLFDSIY
+69 AKVRDLFDSIY

-85 GYLLFWENANRS
+85 GYLLFWENANRN

-130 KNQEVLTPDYE
+130 KDQEVLTPDYE
-141 QKKIKIAFKPID
+141 KKKIKIAFNPINE
-153 VTFKVGDAATD
+153 TFKVGDAATD
-164 RDPEYIADL
+164 RDPEYIANL

-183 AIISS
+183 AIVSS
-188 FINQLKEKREI
+188 FISQLKEKRDI
-199 SKDEEKT
+199 SKEEEKN

-227 APNLEEEIV
+227 APSLEEEIV

-268 KEIEQFCIDSRKIPG
+268 KEIEQFCIDSRNIPD
-283 KETHFSS
+283 KNTRFSS
-290 FNYLIK
+290 FNYIIK
-296 PDPDDMLRVLVGLT
+296 PDPDDILRVLVGLT
-310 FHRAKMKDIY
+310 FHRAKMKDVY
-320 SIIRGRNMET
+320 SIIRGRDMET

-339 QQFDKLKSNLPTIL
+339 SQFEKLKSNLPIII

-386 ILYLVGK
+386 ILYLIGK
-393 QNFNTNNHELQRII
+393 DNFSVSNHELQRVI

-429 KDLNRIR
+429 KDLNRVK
-436 EFNHDGFISGL
+436 EFSADAFVSGL
-447 EKIIGE
+447 EKVISDN
-453 KLTNDFWDITLVGQ
+453 LTNDFWDTTLVGQ

-481 YAALN
+481 YASLN
-486 KLGSSVLF
+486 KLGSSILF
-494 SRKFVGDLYDPSL
+494 SRKLVGDLYDPSL

-518 IFPRNYLISKYG
+518 IFPRNFLISEYG
-530 FDKNK
+530 FDRNK
-535 DKAKINQIANFT
+535 DKAKINQIANLT

-554 IEISDEKPSEYFV
+554 IEISDAHPREYV
-567 MVKKRFSDNEVKEML
+567 AMVKKRFTDNELPEML
-582 NQHAIPENFYQL
+582 SQHAIPANFYEL
-594 EYDDF
+594 SYDEF
-599 LQERRK
+599 LHKRRQ
-605 LMTGIIKKA
+605 LMTGVIKKA

>member
-1 MVFSPLSLRKRFIYK
+1 
-16 GKRITIKLIYN
+16 
-27 IQNMAQVFKTTDYTI
+27 MAQVFKTTDYTI
-42 GKLIDDIEIGDIALP
+42 AKLIDDIEIGDIALP
-57 HIQRPFV
+57 DIQRPFV

-141 QKKIKIAFKPID
+141 RKNIKIAFKPLD
-153 VTFKVGDAATD
+153 STFKVGDAAID

-188 FINQLKEKREI
+188 FIANLKEKREI
-199 SKDEEKT
+199 SKEEEKT
-206 ISANIQS
+206 ISSNIQS

-236 SDIFVRINSQGVNLT
+236 SDIFVRINSQGVSLT

-268 KEIEQFCIDSRKIPG
+268 KEIEQFCIDSRKIPE
-283 KETHFSS
+283 KETRFSS

-310 FHRAKMKDIY
+310 FHRAKMKDVY
-320 SIIRGRNMET
+320 SIIRGRDMET

-339 QQFDKLKSNLPTIL
+339 QQFDKLKLNLPTIL
-353 DNTNWQSFLKIL
+353 DNTNWQSFLKVL

-386 ILYLVGK
+386 IIYLIGK
-393 QNFNTNNHELQRII
+393 QNFNTQNHELQRII
-407 GRWFVMASLTG
+407 GRWFVMSSLTG

-429 KDLNRIR
+429 KDLNRIK
-436 EFNHDGFISGL
+436 EFNPDGFISGL

-453 KLTNDFWDITLVGQ
+453 NLTNDFWDITLVGQ

-481 YAALN
+481 YATLN
-486 KLGSSVLF
+486 KLGSPVLF
-494 SRKFVGDLYDPSL
+494 SRKLVGDLYDPSL

-535 DKAKINQIANFT
+535 DKAKINQIANLT

-554 IEISDEKPSEYFV
+554 IEISDDKPSEYFA
-567 MVKKRFSDNEVKEML
+567 MVQKRFGENEIKEML
-582 NQHAIPENFYQL
+582 AQHAIPENFYQL

-599 LQERRK
+599 LQKRRK

>member
-1 MVFSPLSLRKRFIYK
+1 
-16 GKRITIKLIYN
+16 
-27 IQNMAQVFKTTDYTI
+27 MAQVFKTTDYTI
-42 GKLIDDIEIGDIALP
+42 AKLIDDIEIGDIALP
-57 HIQRPFV
+57 DIQRPFV

-141 QKKIKIAFKPID
+141 KKKIKIAFKPLD
-153 VTFKVGDAATD
+153 STFKVGDAATD

-188 FINQLKEKREI
+188 FIANLKEKREM
-199 SKDEEKT
+199 SKEEEKT
-206 ISANIQS
+206 ISSNIQS

-227 APNLEEEIV
+227 APNLEEEVV
-236 SDIFVRINSQGVNLT
+236 SDIFVRINSQGVSLT

-268 KEIEQFCIDSRKIPG
+268 KEIEQFCIDSRKIPE
-283 KETHFSS
+283 KETRFSS

-310 FHRAKMKDIY
+310 FYRAKMKDVY
-320 SIIRGRNMET
+320 SIIRGRDMET
-330 GEFSEELRT
+330 GEFSEDLRT
-339 QQFDKLKSNLPTIL
+339 QQFDKLKINLPTIL
-353 DNTNWQSFLKIL
+353 DNTNWQSFLKVL

-386 ILYLVGK
+386 VLYLVGK
-393 QNFNTNNHELQRII
+393 QNFNTQNHELQRII
-407 GRWFVMASLTG
+407 GRWFVMSSLTG

-429 KDLNRIR
+429 KDLNKVK
-436 EFNHDGFISGL
+436 EFNPDGFVSGL

-453 KLTNDFWDITLVGQ
+453 NLTNDFWDITLVGQ

-486 KLGSSVLF
+486 KLGSPVLF
-494 SRKFVGDLYDPSL
+494 SRKLVGDLYDPSL
-507 KIKKKRLEKHH
+507 KVKKKRLEKHH

-535 DKAKINQIANFT
+535 DKAKINQIANLT

-554 IEISDEKPSEYFV
+554 IEISNDKPSEYFA
-567 MVKKRFSDNEVKEML
+567 MVQKRFGENEIKEML
-582 NQHAIPENFYQL
+582 AQHAIPENFYQL
-594 EYDDF
+594 EYDKF

-605 LMTGIIKKA
+605 LMAGIIKKA

>member
-1 MVFSPLSLRKRFIYK
+1 
-16 GKRITIKLIYN
+16 
-27 IQNMAQVFKTTDYTI
+27 MAQVFKTTDYTI
-42 GKLIDDIEIGDIALP
+42 GKLVDDIEIGDIALP
-57 HIQRPFV
+57 DIQRPFV
-64 WYKKI
+64 WYRKI

-97 DYKNIGFEEKKRKIP
+97 DYKNIGFDEKKRKIP

-117 DGQQRLTALFAVM
+117 DGQQRLTALFAVI

-141 QKKIKIAFKPID
+141 KKKIKIAFKPID
-153 VTFKVGDAATD
+153 STFKVGDAATD
-164 RDPEYIADL
+164 RDPEYVADI
-173 SSLWSGEGDF
+173 SSLWAGEGDF
-183 AIISS
+183 SIINAFLSK
-188 FINQLKEKREI
+188 LKEIKGLD
-199 SKDEEKT
+199 KEEERI
-206 ISANIQS
+206 ISANIQN
-213 LININK
+213 LINIAK
-219 YPLTALEI
+219 YPLTALEVS
-227 APNLEEEIV
+227 AELLEETV
-236 SDIFVRINSQGVNLT
+236 SEIFVRINSQGVSLT

-268 KEIEQFCIDSRKIPG
+268 KEIEQFAIDSRKIPD
-283 KETHFSS
+283 KDTRYSS

-296 PDPDDMLRVLVGLT
+296 PDPDDMLRILIGCS
-310 FHRAKMKDIY
+310 FHRAKMKDVY
-320 SIIRGRNMET
+320 SIIRGRDMET

-339 QQFDKLKSNLPTIL
+339 QQFEKLKTHLPPVL

-365 IGGGYKD
+365 IGSGYKD
-372 EELISSKSA
+372 EELISSKNA

-386 ILYLVGK
+386 ILYLIGK
-393 QNFNTNNHELQRII
+393 LNFNVSHHELQRII
-407 GRWFVMASLTG
+407 GRWFVMTSVTG

-429 KDLNRIR
+429 KDLNKIK
-436 EFNHDGFISGL
+436 EFDKNSFVVGL
-447 EKIIGE
+447 EKIITDN
-453 KLTNDFWDITLVGQ
+453 LTNDFWEITLVGQ

-486 KLGSSVLF
+486 KLGSPVLF
-494 SRKFVGDLYDPSL
+494 SRKLVGDLYDPSL

-535 DKAKINQIANFT
+535 DKAKINQIANLT

-554 IEISDEKPSEYFV
+554 IEISDANPNEYFA
-567 MVKKRFSDNEVKEML
+567 MVKKRFAENELSEML
-582 NQHAIPENFYQL
+582 NQHAVPDNFYQL
-594 EYDDF
+594 EYDEF
-599 LQERRK
+599 LQKRRK
-605 LMTGIIKKA
+605 LMAGVIRKA

>member
-1 MVFSPLSLRKRFIYK
+1 
-16 GKRITIKLIYN
+16 
-27 IQNMAQVFKTTDYTI
+27 MAQVFKTTDYTI
-42 GKLIDDIEIGDIALP
+42 AKLIDDIEIGDIALP
-57 HIQRPFV
+57 DIQRPFV

-141 QKKIKIAFKPID
+141 RKNIKIAFKPLD
-153 VTFKVGDAATD
+153 STFKVGDAATD

-188 FINQLKEKREI
+188 FIANLKEKREI
-199 SKDEEKT
+199 SKEEEKT
-206 ISANIQS
+206 ISSNIQS

-236 SDIFVRINSQGVNLT
+236 SDIFVRINSQGVSLT

-268 KEIEQFCIDSRKIPG
+268 KEIEQFCIDSRKIPE
-283 KETHFSS
+283 KETRFSS

-310 FHRAKMKDIY
+310 FHRAKMKDVY
-320 SIIRGRNMET
+320 SIIRGRDMET
-330 GEFSEELRT
+330 GEFSEDLRT
-339 QQFDKLKSNLPTIL
+339 QQFDKLKLNLPTIL

-372 EELISSKSA
+372 QELISSKSA

-386 ILYLVGK
+386 IIYLIGK
-393 QNFNTNNHELQRII
+393 QNFNTQNHELQRII
-407 GRWFVMASLTG
+407 GRWFVMSSLTG

-429 KDLNRIR
+429 KDLNRIK
-436 EFNHDGFISGL
+436 EFNPDGFISGL

-453 KLTNDFWDITLVGQ
+453 NLTNDFWDITLVGQ

-486 KLGSSVLF
+486 KLGSPVLF
-494 SRKFVGDLYDPSL
+494 SRKLVGDLYDPSL

-535 DKAKINQIANFT
+535 DKAKINQIANLT

-554 IEISDEKPSEYFV
+554 IEISDNKPSEYFA
-567 MVKKRFSDNEVKEML
+567 MVQKRFGESEINEML
-582 NQHAIPENFYQL
+582 AQHAIPENFYQL
-594 EYDDF
+594 EYDNF

>member
-1 MVFSPLSLRKRFIYK
+1 MD
-16 GKRITIKLIYN
+16 
-27 IQNMAQVFKTTDYTI
+27 QVFKTTDYTI
-42 GKLIDDIEIGDIALP
+42 RKLVEDIEIGDIALP
-57 HIQRPFV
+57 DIQRPFV

-130 KNQEVLTPDYE
+130 RNQEVLTPDYE
-141 QKKIKIAFKPID
+141 KKKIKIAFKPINAA
-153 VTFKVGDAATD
+153 FKVGDAATD
-164 RDPEYIADL
+164 KDPEYIANI

-188 FINQLKEKREI
+188 FISQLKEKREI
-199 SKDEEKT
+199 NKEEEKR
-206 ISANIQS
+206 ISSNIQS

-227 APNLEEEIV
+227 ASSLEEEIV
-236 SDIFVRINSQGVNLT
+236 SDIFVRINSQGVSLT

-268 KEIEQFCIDSRKIPG
+268 KEIEQFCIDSRKVPT
-283 KETHFSS
+283 KETRFSS
-290 FNYLIK
+290 FNHLIK
-296 PDPDDMLRVLVGLT
+296 PDPDDMLRVLIGVV
-310 FHRAKMKDIY
+310 FYRAKMKDVY

-330 GEFSEELRT
+330 GDFSEDLRNA
-339 QQFDKLKSNLPTIL
+339 QFEKLKSNLPTIL
-353 DNTNWQSFLKIL
+353 ENTNWQSFLKIL

-372 EELISSKSA
+372 EDLVSSITA

-386 ILYLVGK
+386 ILFLIGK
-393 QNFNTNNHELQRII
+393 QDFNAKNHELQKII
-407 GRWFVMASLTG
+407 GKWFVMASLTG

-429 KDLNRIR
+429 KDLNRIKEFDR
-436 EFNHDGFISGL
+436 ENFVSGL
-447 EKIIGE
+447 EKVISE
-453 KLTNDFWDITLVGQ
+453 NLTNDFWDITLVGQ

-486 KLGSSVLF
+486 KLGSPVLF
-494 SRKFVGDLYDPSL
+494 SRKLVGDLYDPSI
-507 KIKKKRLEKHH
+507 KVKKKRIEKHH
-518 IFPRNYLISKYG
+518 IFPRNFLISKYG

-535 DKAKINQIANFT
+535 DKAKINQIANLT

-554 IEISDEKPSEYFV
+554 IEIGDSIPSEYFD
-567 MVKKRFSDNEVKEML
+567 MAKKRFDNNELEDML
-582 NQHAIPENFYQL
+582 NQHAIPADFYNL
-594 EYDDF
+594 EYDEF
-599 LQERRK
+599 LQKRRK
-605 LMTGIIKKA
+605 LMTGVIRKA
-614 FNKI
+614 FDKI

>member
-1 MVFSPLSLRKRFIYK
+1 
-16 GKRITIKLIYN
+16 
-27 IQNMAQVFKTTDYTI
+27 MAQVFKTTDYTI
-42 GKLIDDIEIGDIALP
+42 GKLMDDIEIGDIALLD
-57 HIQRPFV
+57 IQRPFV

-97 DYKNIGFEEKKRKIP
+97 DYKNIGFDEKKRKIP

-141 QKKIKIAFKPID
+141 SKTIKIAFRPID
-153 VTFKVGDAATD
+153 ALFKVGDAATD
-164 RDPEYIADL
+164 RDPEYIPDL
-173 SSLWSGEGDF
+173 SALWSGEGYF
-183 AIISS
+183 AIISN
-188 FINQLKEKREI
+188 FISALKEKREI
-199 SKDEEKT
+199 TKEEEKT
-206 ISANIQS
+206 ISSNIQS

-236 SDIFVRINSQGVNLT
+236 SDIFVRINSQGVSLT

-268 KEIEQFCIDSRKIPG
+268 KEIEQFCIDSRKIPE
-283 KETHFSS
+283 KETRFSS

-310 FHRAKMKDIY
+310 FHRAKMKDVY
-320 SIIRGRNMET
+320 SIIRGRDMET
-330 GEFSEELRT
+330 GEFSEDLRT
-339 QQFDKLKSNLPTIL
+339 QQFDKLKLNLPTIL

-386 ILYLVGK
+386 IIYLIGK
-393 QNFNTNNHELQRII
+393 QNFNTQNHELQRII

-429 KDLNRIR
+429 KDLNRIK
-436 EFNHDGFISGL
+436 EFNPDGFISGL
-447 EKIIGE
+447 EKIIDE
-453 KLTNDFWDITLVGQ
+453 NLTNDFWNITLVGQ

-486 KLGSSVLF
+486 KLGSPVLF
-494 SRKFVGDLYDPSL
+494 SRKLVGDLYDPSL

-518 IFPRNYLISKYG
+518 IFQRNYLISKYG

-535 DKAKINQIANFT
+535 DKAKINQIANLT

-554 IEISDEKPSEYFV
+554 IEISDDKPSEYFA
-567 MVKKRFSDNEVKEML
+567 MVQKRFGENEIKEML
-582 NQHAIPENFYQL
+582 AEHAIPENFYQL
-594 EYDDF
+594 EYDKF
-599 LQERRK
+599 LEERRK
-605 LMTGIIKKA
+605 LMAGIIRKA